1 VRYHRAVLVRSFHVL
16 VAAAVTAVAGGP
28 QGCQCQCGG
37 GSGALTSP
45 AVHNVS
51 SSPECDA
58 VCKKIEG
65 CGAQC
70 DRDAQC
76 KIDRGKC
83 VASKKA
89 LLRCQAEKS
98 VFTCLPPSGFST
110 ASTCVEDEALCT
122 GADPETTKVP
132 TTP

>member
-1 VRYHRAVLVRSFHVL
+1 MLPVLVRTFHVL
-16 VAAAVTAVAGGP
+16 VAAAVTLIAGGP

-37 GSGALTSP
+37 GSGGSLSSP
-45 AVHNVS
+45 TVHNVS

-65 CGAQC
+65 CGATC

-83 VASKKA
+83 AASKKA
-89 LLRCQAEKS
+89 VLECQAEGA
-98 VFTCLPPSGFST
+98 FTCLPPAGFSM

-132 TTP
+132 P